1 MPPADDDRPTGTD
14 LSTWRTAPFS
24 RWAFHHVREIVPVA
38 DIDPA
43 AGDGWTLP
51 VAPQS
56 LDGFGLRAPDGSLL
70 DLDDFLSATATD
82 ALVVLLNGR
91 IVHESY
97 GHGMAERTPHII
109 MSATKS
115 VVGLI
120 AGMLQAQGVLDV
132 EAPVS
137 DLVPEIAATAWR
149 GATLRHLLDMRTGVV
164 LDAAQLRAYDLATG
178 WSPAAA
184 GEVQGDL
191 HSFFA
196 TLAAP
201 WHPHGGPFRY
211 VSANTDLLGW
221 AIERATGKDF
231 ATLASELLWQP
242 LGAADAACITID
254 PKGAPRCTGGL
265 CMTARDLARIGQ
277 LIVEGGRRG
286 DRQILPLAWIDD
298 IARNGDREAWQHG
311 EFAPGFA
318 GMTMSYRGSWYVIH
332 DAPEMIFAMG
342 IHGQNLFVDRTNG
355 LVVAKLSSQA
365 HPIDHQ
371 AIMLTHRAVAE
382 IGRCLRV

>member
-1 MPPADDDRPTGTD
+1 MPPAEDDRPSGTN
-14 LSTWRTAPFS
+14 LATWRSAPFS
-24 RWAFHHVREIVPVA
+24 QWAFHHVREIVPTA
-38 DIDPA
+38 EIGA
-43 AGDGWTLP
+43 AEEPWALP
-51 VAPQS
+51 VATQS
-56 LDGFGLRAPDGSLL
+56 LDGFGLRAPDGALL
-70 DLDDFLSATATD
+70 DLDDFLRATATD
-82 ALVVLLNGR
+82 ALVVMLGGR

-97 GHGMAERTPHII
+97 AHGMAERTPHII

-120 AGMLQAQGVLDV
+120 AGILQAQGLLDV

-137 DLVPEIAATAWR
+137 DLVPEIAGTAWR
-149 GATLRHLLDMRTGVV
+149 GATIRHLLDMRTGVV

-178 WSPAAA
+178 WSPAGP
-184 GEVQGDL
+184 GEIRGDL
-191 HSFFA
+191 HSFFT
-196 TLAAP
+196 TLTAP
-201 WHPHGGPFRY
+201 WQPHGGPFRY

-221 AIERATGKDF
+221 AIERATGKSF
-231 ATLASELLWQP
+231 AALANALLWRP
-242 LGAADAACITID
+242 MGAAEPAYITLD
-254 PKGAPRCTGGL
+254 PEGAPRCTGGL
-265 CMTARDLARIGQ
+265 CMAARDLARIGQ

-286 DRQILPLAWIDD
+286 DREILPPGWIDD
-298 IARNGDREAWQHG
+298 IARNGDREAWQKG

-342 IHGQNLFVDRTNG
+342 IHGQNLFVDRANG
-355 LVVAKLSSQA
+355 LVVAKISSQT

-382 IGRCLRV
+382 IGRGLWG